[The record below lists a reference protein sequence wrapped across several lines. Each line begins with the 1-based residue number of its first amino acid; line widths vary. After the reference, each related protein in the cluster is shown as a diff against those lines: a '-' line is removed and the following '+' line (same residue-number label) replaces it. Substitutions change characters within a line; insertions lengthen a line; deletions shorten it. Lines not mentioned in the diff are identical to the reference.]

1 MKLRIHDIR
10 GNDGASRITHALLK
24 LDLGARI
31 SISPETQLVRIA
43 GRLTVGDATAAIER
57 CGFKVVSVLD
67 QTVVD
72 AGFRTKHSEVL
83 AF

>member
-1 MKLRIHDIR
+1 MKLRINDVR
-10 GNDGASRITHALLK
+10 GHEASSSITSALLEV
-24 LDLGARI
+24 DLGARI
-31 SISPETQLVRIA
+31 SINLEAQLVRIA

-67 QTVVD
+67 RTIVD
-72 AGFRTKHSEVL
+72 AGFRTDHRDVL